1 FGRAGEHRRGPRGRV
16 RGRRDSR
23 ARRSLAGAAAVRGRT
38 HTWLRGQRR
47 GTTRVLGALRRQVVA
62 ARSLELRRIAAQD
75 KCRQVRQT
83 RSAPHV
89 RRGATRGADPM
100 SESLTEL
107 ADAVNSIER
116 RVSDVIFDA
125 VRAQLREDQADGA
138 RELERRLARVRR
150 SLQKAEGLLRGY
162 DGD

>member
-1 FGRAGEHRRGPRGRV
+1 
-16 RGRRDSR
+16 
-23 ARRSLAGAAAVRGRT
+23 
-38 HTWLRGQRR
+38 
-47 GTTRVLGALRRQVVA
+47 
-62 ARSLELRRIAAQD
+62 
-75 KCRQVRQT
+75 
-83 RSAPHV
+83 
-89 RRGATRGADPM
+89 M